1 MERNTQK
8 NGLVNLVVGLI
19 IFIAALAATV
29 YVKSFTAQVAVIFL
43 GLSVLVALMGWFQMR
58 LEENE
63 RLEKLELDELAH
75 GRGDSTLFAARDSEV
90 FPARRSREQ
99 FEKYFVPG
107 FSVLLLV
114 FESAAAWIMWRWAG
128 QPLSGFVPEHSMPAL
143 SLFAIFALVLF
154 LVGRFSVTMVRL
166 ENSRL
171 LRGSSSF
178 LLAGA
183 YVCMFTAVVIAG
195 VEFKLAWA
203 DLWGARILCLLLA
216 LIAVEQLLTLL
227 LEIYRPRIKG
237 KIGRPLYYGRLVGL
251 LAQPESLFT
260 TAAQA
265 LDYQFGFKVSE
276 TWFYQLLQKNL
287 LLLLLV
293 QLAVLALSTC
303 FVFVSP
309 GEEAVL
315 EHFGKRLPD
324 PLLPGAHLKLPWP
337 WDIAYHYQ
345 TERIQSLY
353 VGFTPTEGKES
364 RVILWS
370 VPHDQEEN
378 FLVGGSQQ
386 TGVEKLE
393 GDTNSIVKTPAVGLI
408 SVSIPVQY
416 QITNVIDW
424 AYYNSDPTNVL
435 SEVASEQ
442 VVRFLA
448 GEDLNQIMSAGR
460 FEGGNYLRDQIQAA
474 ADERHL
480 GAKITFVGLQD
491 IHPPTKVAK
500 DYESVIGA
508 RQTRLASNLLAQ
520 AEAVITNDTAVAL
533 AFSTNSAA
541 ESAKVQLETSA
552 FARAALFTNQIPAF
566 AAAPSVY
573 KQRIYYQAFA
583 QSTADARKY
592 LLLVTNTHNVLI
604 YNLEESI
611 RSDLLLNNLKVP
623 TPNETKP

>member
-8 NGLVNLVVGLI
+8 NGLVNLVVALLV
-19 IFIAALAATV
+19 FIAALAATV
-29 YVKSFTAQVAVIFL
+29 YVKSLAAQVAVVFL

-63 RLEKLELDELAH
+63 RLEKLELDELA
-75 GRGDSTLFAARDSEV
+75 RSKGDSTLFAARESEV

-107 FSVLLLV
+107 FAVLLLL
-114 FESAAAWIMWRWAG
+114 FEAAGAWILWRWSG
-128 QPLSGFVPEHSMPAL
+128 QAVSGLIVEHSMQAA
-143 SLFAIFALVLF
+143 SLFGIFALILF
-154 LVGRFSVTMVRL
+154 LIGRFSVTLVRL

-171 LRGSSSF
+171 LRAGSSF
-178 LLAGA
+178 LLASA
-183 YVCMFTAVVIAG
+183 YVCMFTALAIAG
-195 VEFKLAWA
+195 TAFKLDWT
-203 DLWGARILCLLLA
+203 DLWGARILCVLLGLV
-216 LIAVEQLLTLL
+216 AVEQLLTLL
-227 LEIYRPRIKG
+227 LEIYRPRVKG
-237 KIGRPLYYGRLVGL
+237 KIARPLYDGRLVGL

-287 LLLLLV
+287 LLLVLV

-309 GEEAVL
+309 GEEVVL
-315 EHFGKRLPD
+315 EHFGQKITP
-324 PLLPGAHLKLPWP
+324 PLMPGCHLKLPWP
-337 WDIAYHYQ
+337 WDIAYRYQ
-345 TERIQSLY
+345 TDRIQSLY

-378 FLVGGSQQ
+378 YLVGGSQQ
-386 TGVEKLE
+386 SGVEKQE
-393 GDTNSIVKTPAVGLI
+393 GDTNNIVKTPAVGLI

-424 AYYNSDPTNVL
+424 AYVNSDPTNLL
-435 SEVASEQ
+435 SELASEE

-448 GEDLNQIMSAGR
+448 GADLNQIMSAGR
-460 FEGGNYLRDQIQAA
+460 FEGGNYLRERIQAT
-474 ADERHL
+474 ADEHHL
-480 GAKITFVGLQD
+480 GAQITFVGLQD

-500 DYESVIGA
+500 DYEDVIGA
-508 RQTRLASNLLAQ
+508 RQTRLASNLVAR
-520 AEAVITNDTAVAL
+520 AEAVITNDVATAL

-573 KQRIYYQAFA
+573 KERIYYQAFA
-583 QSTADARKY
+583 ESTADARKY

-623 TPNETKP
+623 NESKP

>member
-8 NGLVNLVVGLI
+8 NGLVNLVVALI
-19 IFIAALAATV
+19 IFIAALSAAV
-29 YVKSFTAQVAVIFL
+29 YVKSLAAQVAVVFL
-43 GLSVLVALMGWFQMR
+43 GLSVLVALMGWFQLR

-63 RLEKLELDELAH
+63 RLEKLELDELA
-75 GRGDSTLFAARDSEV
+75 RAKGDSTLFAAKESEV

-107 FSVLLLV
+107 FAVLMLL
-114 FESAAAWIMWRWAG
+114 FEAGGAWILWRWSG
-128 QPLSGFVPEHSMPAL
+128 QTVSSLDPQHSMQVL
-143 SLFAIFALVLF
+143 CVFAVSAIILF

-166 ENSRL
+166 ENNRL

-178 LLAGA
+178 LLASA
-183 YVCMFTAVVIAG
+183 YVCGFTALAILG
-195 VEFKLAWA
+195 TEFKLPWA
-203 DLWGARILCLLLA
+203 DLWGARILCLLLG

-227 LEIYRPRIKG
+227 LEIYRPRVKG
-237 KIGRPLYYGRLVGL
+237 KVARPLYDGRLVGL

-309 GEEAVL
+309 GEEVVL
-315 EHFGKRLPD
+315 EHFGKPQEP
-324 PLLPGAHLKLPWP
+324 PLMSGPHLKLPWP
-337 WDIAYHYQ
+337 WDISYRYQ

-353 VGFTPTEGKES
+353 VGFTPSEGTDAS
-364 RVILWS
+364 RVILWA

-378 FLVGGSQQ
+378 YLVGGSQQ
-386 TGVEKLE
+386 SGVERQD

-416 QITNVIDW
+416 QITNVLDW
-424 AYYNSDPTNVL
+424 AYQTSDPTNVL
-435 SEVASEQ
+435 AEVASEE

-448 GEDLNQIMSAGR
+448 GADLNQIMSAGR
-460 FEGGNYLRDQIQAA
+460 FEGASFLRDRIQAA
-474 ADERHL
+474 SDNHHL
-480 GAKITFVGLQD
+480 GAQITFVGLQD

-500 DYESVIGA
+500 DYEQVIGA
-508 RQTRLASNLLAQ
+508 RQTRLASNLLAR
-520 AEAVITNDTAVAL
+520 AEAVITNDAAIAL

-573 KQRIYYQAFA
+573 KQRIYFQAFA
-583 QSTADARKY
+583 DSTANARKY
-592 LLLVTNTHNVLI
+592 LLLVTNTHNVVI
-604 YNLEESI
+604 YNLEDSI
-611 RSDLLLNNLKVP
+611 RADLMNLKVP
-623 TPNETKP
+623 TPNESKP